1 MFKARLRNLI
11 DNRRRLKAFFGDKTS
26 LKASNVSE
34 LDKGFA
40 ARLRDMIE
48 KNMSSE
54 NFSVEDMAAQMG
66 VGRTQLYRK
75 VKSLMGFSP
84 VELLRIAR
92 LKKAAELLRRT
103 EMTVAEVAYEVGF
116 ASPSYMAKCFK
127 EYFGVNPT
135 EYK

>member
-1 MFKARLRNLI
+1 
-11 DNRRRLKAFFGDKTS
+11 
-26 LKASNVSE
+26 
-34 LDKGFA
+34 
-40 ARLRDMIE
+40 
-48 KNMSSE
+48 
-54 NFSVEDMAAQMG
+54 
-66 VGRTQLYRK
+66 
-75 VKSLMGFSP
+75 MGFSP

-116 ASPSYMAKCFK
+116 ASPGYMAKCFK